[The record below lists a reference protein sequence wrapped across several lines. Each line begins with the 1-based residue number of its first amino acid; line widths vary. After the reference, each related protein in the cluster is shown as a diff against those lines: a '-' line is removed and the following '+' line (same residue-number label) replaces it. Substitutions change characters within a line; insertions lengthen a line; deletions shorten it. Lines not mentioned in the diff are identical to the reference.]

1 MISKLDSKTSVAMVT
16 LGCAR
21 NDVDSEELAARLD
34 AEGFELVPEAA
45 DADVIVV
52 NTCGFIEQAKKDSI
66 DTLLAANDQKTSG
79 KAQAVVAVGC
89 MAERYGDEL
98 AEALPEADAVLS
110 FDDYPDISKRLR
122 DILSGAHLQ
131 AHKPQDRRTLLPLAP
146 IKRSA
151 KRVKSSGRRRLT
163 SGPYAPLK
171 IASGCDRRCAFC
183 AIPAFRGSYIS
194 RPIEEIVEE
203 AQWLVENGVKEV
215 MLVSENTSSYGKDL
229 GERRGLIPLLR
240 ELNEVDGLE
249 RIRVSYLQPAEIYPG
264 LLETMTSL
272 ERVCSY
278 FDISFQHASPSVL
291 RRMRRF
297 GDEDNFLKLLENVRQ
312 LDPASGARSNFIVG
326 FPGETRE
333 DFDMLCD
340 FVQKSRLDVMGVFA
354 YSDEEGTEGERL
366 EGHLPTEVV
375 EERTRV
381 LTDLVTQ
388 LIDQRAAERVGE
400 KVSVLIESIDDN
412 GVVGRAAHQ
421 GPEVDGET
429 TILDASPEAVRVGDI
444 VDAVVVD
451 SFGADLMAEQR

>member
-1 MISKLDSKTSVAMVT
+1 MVT

-34 AEGFELVPEAA
+34 AGGFELVPEAA

-131 AHKPQDRRTLLPLAP
+131 AHKPQDRRTLLPLTP

-163 SGPYAPLK
+163 SGPYSPLK

-194 RPIEEIVEE
+194 RPVDEIVEE

-366 EGHLPTEVV
+366 EGHLPAEVV

-400 KVSVLIESIDDN
+400 KASVLIESIDDN

>member
-1 MISKLDSKTSVAMVT
+1 MVT

-21 NDVDSEELAARLD
+21 NDVDSEELAARLS
-34 AEGFELVPEAA
+34 AGGFELVPEAA

-131 AHKPQDRRTLLPLAP
+131 AHKPQDRRTLLPLTP

-354 YSDEEGTEGERL
+354 YSDEEGTEGARL
-366 EGHLPTEVV
+366 EGHLPAEVV

>member
-1 MISKLDSKTSVAMVT
+1 MVT

>member
-1 MISKLDSKTSVAMVT
+1 MVT

-21 NDVDSEELAARLD
+21 NDVDSEELAARLS

-229 GERRGLIPLLR
+229 GERRGLIRLLR

-264 LLETMTSL
+264 LLETMASL

-366 EGHLPTEVV
+366 EGHLPAEVV